1 MKYTL
6 TEEMMKLFRLI
17 SINCWG
23 LNDDD
28 LTNGTNTFE
37 CYINDIINYLATGD
51 ASGTITATAEAENPD
66 VDFTKTKAMLVNTI
80 EYIDEFKAKQDEVQ
94 NKANKNR
101 II

>member
-1 MKYTL
+1 MKATL
-6 TEEMMKLFRLI
+6 NEEMMKLFRLI
-17 SINCWG
+17 SLHCWS

-28 LTNGTNTFE
+28 IANDTNTFE

-51 ASGTITATAEAENPD
+51 ATLTITATAEADNPD
-66 VDFTKTKAMLVNTI
+66 VDFTKTKAMLVSTI

-94 NKANKNR
+94 NKANRNK

>member
-23 LNDDD
+23 LSDDD
-28 LTNGTNTFE
+28 LTNDTNTFE
-37 CYINDIINYLATGD
+37 CYINDVINYMATGD
-51 ASGTITATAEAENPD
+51 ASATITATAETENPD
-66 VDFTKTKAMLVNTI
+66 TDFTKAKAMFVNTV
-80 EYIDEFKAKQDEVQ
+80 EYINDFKSKLEEVQ
-94 NKANKNR
+94 NKANKNK